1 MMENHKIELAKFTV
15 FCVIVVIILLI
26 VRFTLTSDKKPEV
39 YESFTKENMAQAF
52 EYGYRKGIA
61 DMTVGDYNV
70 KVAVDSFK
78 IILDTVD
85 E

>member
-1 MMENHKIELAKFTV
+1 MENHKIELAKFTV

-26 VRFTLTSDKKPEV
+26 VRFTSDKKPEV
-39 YESFTKENMAQAF
+39 YESFTKENMTQAF